1 MNSPVVM
8 FSNDNFPVLMA
19 FKLRFL
25 FFIFIVCCCRP
36 RASAGGPPQLR
47 YPGGASRP
55 KAACGASVS
64 QRCMMLAQ
72 ARPDRAAPIL
82 LSYCLPFVCRLS
94 GEALPPLLPPELL
107 SPRIASSSAF
117 VYPYP
122 IESSSSSS

>member
-1 MNSPVVM
+1 
-8 FSNDNFPVLMA
+8 MA
-19 FKLRFL
+19 GLYTEEEALRIRHENYEKTQAFNEWQ
-25 FFIFIVCCCRP
+25 
-36 RASAGGPPQLR
+36 S
-47 YPGGASRP
+47 
-55 KAACGASVS
+55 
-64 QRCMMLAQ
+64 MMLAQ